1 MYRDIFNFEFN
12 LDFHVPKKDMC
23 DFCERFRMSSE
34 RERTSLQIKYNLHQR
49 NKLLARHSKEEDKER
64 GKTDSEIN
72 VACFDLQQVLNCPK
86 GDVSNLYNRRK
97 LNAYNLSIYQS
108 EVHAK

>member
-1 MYRDIFNFEFN
+1 
-12 LDFHVPKKDMC
+12 
-23 DFCERFRMSSE
+23 MSSE
-34 RERTSLQIKYNLHQR
+34 RASLQTKYNLHQR
-49 NKLLARHSKEEDKER
+49 NTLLARQSKEEDKER

-72 VACFDLQQVLNCPK
+72 VACFDLHQVVK

-97 LNAYNLSIYQS
+97 LNVYNLSIYQS